1 MPAAPRS
8 STRAG
13 VLAAIGAYLAWGAL
27 PPYLG
32 LLAPTGPFE
41 IVVYRILA
49 SIALCAVVIAVT
61 RTGGRVRELARDR
74 RVLLLTLAAAL
85 FIYANWQV
93 YVIAVSQG
101 HVIEAAL
108 GYFINPIVTFLLGVL
123 VLRESVRP
131 AQWVAVGIAT
141 VAVVALSVGYGSVP
155 VIALVLAVSFG
166 LYGLVKRVIGP
177 RVDAV
182 TGLAV
187 ETAWLTPLALAQ
199 LAVVATVGGGMTF
212 AAAGPGHALLLL
224 GLGVV
229 TTVPLLLFA
238 ASARR
243 LPLVALGLTQF
254 LTPILQFLYGLLV
267 LGEPMPPERW
277 LGFVLVWI
285 ALAVF
290 SVDMVLAA
298 RRARSDPRG

>member
-1 MPAAPRS
+1 MSAAPRS
-8 STRAG
+8 STRSG

-41 IVVYRILA
+41 IVAYRILA
-49 SIALCAVVIAVT
+49 SLGLCLIVIAIA
-61 RTGGRVRELARDR
+61 RGGRRLLDVVRDR
-74 RVLLLTLAAAL
+74 RLLLLTLAAAL
-85 FIYANWQV
+85 VIYVNWQV
-93 YVIAVSQG
+93 YVIAVDGG

-108 GYFINPIVTFLLGVL
+108 GYFINPIVTVLLGVL
-123 VLRESVRP
+123 VLRERVRP

-141 VAVVALSVGYGSVP
+141 LAVVALAIGYGSVP
-155 VIALVLAVSFG
+155 VIALVLAASFG
-166 LYGLVKRVIGP
+166 VYGLVKRVIGP

-182 TGLAV
+182 SGLAV
-187 ETAWLTPLALAQ
+187 ETAWLTPLAAVQ
-199 LAVVATVGGGMTF
+199 LGIVATLGGGVTF

-224 GLGVV
+224 GLGAV

-277 LGFVLVWI
+277 LGFALVWV
-285 ALAVF
+285 ALVVF
-290 SVDMVLAA
+290 SVDLVRAA
-298 RRARSDPRG
+298 RRSAARPPG